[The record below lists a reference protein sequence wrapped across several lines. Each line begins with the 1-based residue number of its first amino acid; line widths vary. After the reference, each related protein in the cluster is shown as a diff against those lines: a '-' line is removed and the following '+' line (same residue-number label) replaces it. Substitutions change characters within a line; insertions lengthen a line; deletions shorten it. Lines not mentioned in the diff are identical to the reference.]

1 MVDSET
7 QTCDELLEQLLMDK
21 LPEAYERRQ
30 NALHRN
36 KKGSNRFDD
45 LDF

>member
-7 QTCDELLEQLLMDK
+7 QTCNELLEKLLMDK
-21 LPEAYERRQ
+21 LQEAYERRQ
-30 NALHRN
+30 NDLQRN